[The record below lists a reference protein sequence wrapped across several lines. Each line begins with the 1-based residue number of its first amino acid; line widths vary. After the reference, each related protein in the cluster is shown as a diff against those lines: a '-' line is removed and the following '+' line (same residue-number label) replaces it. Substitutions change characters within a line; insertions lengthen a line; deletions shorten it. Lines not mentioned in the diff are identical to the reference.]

1 MTSCLLQF
9 SLVMA
14 EIACLFTVVL
24 GDDRLFVTV
33 VLGDNKDD
41 PMTRRRERRRY
52 GRPYGGKR
60 RPHHYPGQ
68 NGQWDA
74 WVLARLLP
82 SRFSGER

>member
-14 EIACLFTVVL
+14 EIGCLFTVVL

-68 NGQWDA
+68 NGRWDA